1 MSIQEKKTTTNE
13 WSLPGEPLSQK
24 EFEKGI
30 SEAEKGH
37 FHTIEESKK
46 ILKEWRKKRA
56 LKK

>member
-1 MSIQEKKTTTNE
+1 MSIQENKTATNE
-13 WSLPGEPLSQK
+13 WSLPGDPLSQK

-37 FHTIEESKK
+37 FYTLEESKK

-56 LKK
+56 VK